1 LVKVPTAPAKESGA
15 PIITVEQ
22 AKVKLIDPE
31 FSVEPVEVEGKDG
44 STWSRDPGLNAL
56 VEIVDDMD
64 DGTYDGIRF
73 YQNFR
78 LLKNE
83 HGQYELRE
91 GGSLGSLVNAFNKTR
106 TGEPFDFD
114 SDNQFDFDMT
124 EWNGFEFMSKIV
136 PKKNPTTK
144 QLCGSMCHH
153 ETIMAIPDPKRK
165 KRGKGVKQ
173 AQKEAQKAPE
183 VELSA
188 DEEAQMKEALGD
200 D

>member
-1 LVKVPTAPAKESGA
+1 MLVKVSTAPAKESGA

-31 FSVEPVEVEGKDG
+31 FSVEPVEVEGRDG

-56 VEIVDDMD
+56 IEIVDDMD
-64 DGTYDGIRF
+64 DGLYDGIRF

-78 LLKNE
+78 LLMNDK
-83 HGQYELRE
+83 GDYELRE

-114 SDNQFDFDMT
+114 MT
-124 EWNGFEFMSKIV
+124 EWDGFEFMTKIV

-153 ETIMAIPDPKRK
+153 ETIMAIPDPSRK
-165 KRGKGVKQ
+165 KKKGAKSKIQQ
-173 AQKEAQKAPE
+173 AQEEVQQADLSPAEEKLLQEAMP
-183 VELSA
+183 
-188 DEEAQMKEALGD
+188 D
-200 D
+200 

>member
-1 LVKVPTAPAKESGA
+1 VSTAPAKESGA
-15 PIITVEQ
+15 PIITVEH

-31 FSVEPVEVEGKDG
+31 FSVEPVEVEGREG

-56 VEIVDDMD
+56 IEMD
-64 DGTYDGIRF
+64 DGMYDGIRF

-78 LLKNE
+78 LLMNDK
-83 HGQYELRE
+83 GDYELRE

-114 SDNQFDFDMT
+114 SGKPFDFDMT
-124 EWNGFEFMSKIV
+124 EWDGFEFMTKIV

-153 ETIMAIPDPKRK
+153 ETIMAIPDPSRK
-165 KRGKGVKQ
+165 KKKGAKSKIQQ
-173 AQKEAQKAPE
+173 AQEEVQQADLSPEEEKLLQEAMP
-183 VELSA
+183 
-188 DEEAQMKEALGD
+188 D
-200 D
+200 